1 MRTII
6 VGLIAVS
13 LSQTAAFPQ
22 STPKTAAIPDLTGV
36 YATISEAEF
45 KSGGAPARR
54 GPPPRPTTIA
64 PVSDGRNGRSP
75 NAPKLTPKY
84 MAKWEEI
91 RKSRMAGSAEYDNNA
106 KCLPPGM
113 PGMMNA
119 VFGNRLEVMQT
130 KDKITLFTE
139 VNDSLRR
146 IYLDGR
152 KPSRRVLDDPT
163 YPGYSTGHWEGD
175 TLVVDT
181 VALRDNT
188 FIEGFTPHS
197 DRMTVH
203 ERMRFIAADV
213 FEDRITVTDPEA
225 LTEPWSETLLFRKQ
239 PFGKDEMREA
249 VCPEGLAEAK

>member
-1 MRTII
+1 MRT
-6 VGLIAVS
+6 VLAGLLA
-13 LSQTAAFPQ
+13 TAAFAQ
-22 STPKTAAIPDLTGV
+22 TTAKTVAIPDFSGV

-75 NAPKLTPKY
+75 NAPKLTPEY
-84 MAKWEEI
+84 MAKWQQI
-91 RKSRMAGSAEYDNNA
+91 SKSRMAGSAEYDNNA

-113 PGMMNA
+113 PGMMGA

-130 KDKITLFTE
+130 KDKITFFTE
-139 VNDSLRR
+139 INDSMRR
-146 IYLDGR
+146 VYLDGR
-152 KPSRRVLDDPT
+152 KPSQRVLDDPT

-175 TLVVDT
+175 TLVVNT

-197 DRMTVH
+197 DQMSIH
-203 ERMRFIAADV
+203 ERMRFIAPDV
-213 FEDRITVTDPEA
+213 WEDRITVTDPKA
-225 LTEPWSETLLFRKQ
+225 LTEPWNETLLFKKQ
-239 PFGKDEMREA
+239 PVGKDEMREA